1 MRPLPAT
8 YGMPRAM
15 VGYFVLLTVF
25 VMLPVGYAVLG
36 TGLPGWLS
44 AVILLGTLGLLL
56 GVSLRVSR
64 MGTVVDRDGILRR
77 GFLGDRRY
85 GWSDIRD
92 FHLHDNRGSPGSA
105 RSTSPPATWWRS
117 TTTSTSGGAGRCSS
131 STSGPSPVRA
141 GSSRSSRRSS
151 SSGSSVAGRPG
162 PPADRAPGDGDRQ
175 SVCGPA
181 GRLA

>member
-15 VGYFVLLTVF
+15 VGYFVVLTVA
-25 VMLPVGYAVLG
+25 VMLPVGYAALF

-92 FHLHDNRGSPGSA
+92 FHLHDNRGVTRVGPFDV
-105 RSTSPPATWWRS
+105 TSRYVVAVYDHQHQRRRWTLFFLDER
-117 TTTSTSGGAGRCSS
+117 AF
-131 STSGPSPVRA
+131 SGPGRFFEEFEEIVQLWQQRR
-141 GSSRSSRRSS
+141 GRTRSS
-151 SSGSSVAGRPG
+151 A
-162 PPADRAPGDGDRQ
+162 
-175 SVCGPA
+175 
-181 GRLA
+181 